1 MRIDVK
7 GKLESVYVEVP
18 FDKAKKVFESQGYR
32 IISLSENA
40 YLRMR
45 EGKDA
50 FISQNGNSIR
60 EAFIYLPSK
69 EIYLTKN
76 SPIMENAEEA
86 TECNRKGK
94 EFYIN
99 EKQIEQLKK
108 DVNNKLAVKFP
119 ETENYEIPT
128 DRFGNDAIT
137 DFAFGK
143 IAKDYGK
150 FLNDA
155 GINKMPIWLAD
166 FKDKPFAR
174 KLWFRNLS
182 ARSGLDSDWGIG
194 YDYYGARGVCEK

>member
-1 MRIDVK
+1 MKIDIK
-7 GKLESVYVEVP
+7 GKLESAYVEVP

-40 YLRMR
+40 YLRMQ

-50 FISQNGNSIR
+50 FISQNGNGII

-128 DRFGNDAIT
+128 DRFGDDAIT
-137 DFAFGK
+137 AFAFEK
-143 IAKDYGK
+143 YAKDYGK
-150 FLNDA
+150 FLKDA
-155 GINKMPIWLAD
+155 GINKMPIWFAD

-174 KLWFRNLS
+174 KLWFMNLS
-182 ARSGLDSDWGIG
+182 SRSGLDGDWGIC